1 MTKKEQG
8 RQDRL
13 MVLEAKITV
22 YNALVPEIKGW
33 AVKYWGALK
42 EIWQKPIPIRC
53 GGDEDILIKHGLG
66 YRYGGDFVWDLG
78 LKGLNNRLRLKA

>member
-22 YNALVPEIKGW
+22 YNALVPEIRGW
-33 AVKYWGALK
+33 VVKYWEALK
-42 EIWQKPIPIRC
+42 EIWQKPIKIRAD
-53 GGDEDILIKHGLG
+53 DESILVKHGLG
-66 YRYGGDFVWDLG
+66 YSYGGSFAWDCG
-78 LKGLNNRLRLKA
+78 LRELDNRLRLKA